1 HSLCWSEVCWLKDN
15 PDLELVDPNLLK
27 YNNSEKEDFKKM
39 LQKCFASPTQQSS
52 ASFKA
57 CHAVAILD
65 HNEGLLRLP
74 EKLRD
79 FYIPLSENDIKNI
92 EKLAL

>member
-1 HSLCWSEVCWLKDN
+1 
-15 PDLELVDPNLLK
+15 
-27 YNNSEKEDFKKM
+27 
-39 LQKCFASPTQQSS
+39 

-92 EKLAL
+92 EKLALVHDFQRSRNLKNTYSCKKY